1 MTRKSIFTAVA
12 IAAGLVA
19 TPALAGWKLVPAG
32 QPISVAK
39 SSMTVT
45 PGEDWNRWSARPIK
59 TSEVWTLD
67 GTSLNELY
75 FVAALPEGKTLFRD
89 VAKKDRPLPK
99 FSKAMLLP
107 DVVEFFESSTRTALS
122 TSLFEV
128 DKVEP
133 DKMSGHDAVRFTF
146 TYAVEGDQL
155 PRKGIAKA
163 AVVKGQLYLVSFVAP
178 SIHYFDRDAAKV
190 NKLLDT
196 LKI

>member
-1 MTRKSIFTAVA
+1 MIRKRIV
-12 IAAGLVA
+12 IAALIAAALPVA
-19 TPALAGWKLVPAG
+19 PALAGWKLVPAG
-32 QPISVAK
+32 QPVAVAK
-39 SSMTVT
+39 SGMTVT
-45 PGEDWNRWSARPIK
+45 PGEDWNRWTARPIK

-75 FVAALPEGKTLFRD
+75 FVAGLAEGKTLFRD
-89 VAKKDRPLPK
+89 IAKKDRPLPK

-107 DVVEFFESSTRTALS
+107 DVVEFFESSTRTALQ
-122 TSLFEV
+122 TSLFEI

-133 DKMSGHDAVRFTF
+133 DKMSGHDAVRFAF

-163 AVVKGQLYLVSFVAP
+163 AVVNGQLYLVSFVAP

-196 LKI
+196 VKI

>member
-1 MTRKSIFTAVA
+1 MTRKSILTTAL
-12 IAAGLVA
+12 IAAALSA

-32 QPISVAK
+32 QSAAVAK

-89 VAKKDRPLPK
+89 AAKKDRPLPK

-107 DVVEFFESSTRTALS
+107 DVVEFYESSTRTALQ

-128 DKVEP
+128 NKVEP

-146 TYAVEGDQL
+146 TYAIEGDQM

-163 AVVKGQLYLVSFVAP
+163 AVVNGQLYLVSFVAP

-196 LKI
+196 VKI

>member
-1 MTRKSIFTAVA
+1 MKRTSILTTALV
-12 IAAGLVA
+12 AAGLIA

-32 QPISVAK
+32 QPIAVAK

-45 PGEDWNRWSARPIK
+45 PGEEWNRWTARPIK

-75 FVAALPEGKTLFRD
+75 FVSGLPEGKTLFRD
-89 VAKKDRPLPK
+89 VAKKDSPLPK
-99 FSKAMLLP
+99 FSKTMLLP
-107 DVVEFFESSTRTALS
+107 DVVEFFESSTRTALH

-133 DKMSGHDAVRFTF
+133 DKLGGHEAVRFTF

-155 PRKGIAKA
+155 PRKGMAKA
-163 AVVKGQLYLVSFVAP
+163 SVVNGQLYLVSFVAP
-178 SIHYFDRDAAKV
+178 SIHYFERDAAKV
-190 NKLLDT
+190 RALMDTVKL
-196 LKI
+196 

>member
-1 MTRKSIFTAVA
+1 MKRISMGLTAL
-12 IAAGLVA
+12 AAAALAA

-32 QPISVAK
+32 QPIAVAK
-39 SSMTVT
+39 SAMTVT
-45 PGEDWNRWSARPIK
+45 PETDWNRWTARPIK

-89 VAKKDRPLPK
+89 AAKKDRPLPK
-99 FSKAMLLP
+99 FSKTMLLP
-107 DVVEFFESSTRTALS
+107 DVVEFYESSTRTALG
-122 TSLFEV
+122 TSLFEI

-133 DKMSGHDAVRFTF
+133 DRMGGHEAVRFSF

-155 PRKGIAKA
+155 PRKGVAKA
-163 AVVKGQLYLVSFVAP
+163 AIVGGQLYLVSFVAP
-178 SIHYFDRDAAKV
+178 SIHYFERDAPRV

-196 LKI
+196 VKI

>member
-1 MTRKSIFTAVA
+1 MIRKSICTAVA

-32 QPISVAK
+32 QPIAVAK

>member
-1 MTRKSIFTAVA
+1 MKRKSILTAVL
-12 IAAGLVA
+12 IAAALSA
-19 TPALAGWKLVPAG
+19 TPAIAGWKLVPAG
-32 QPISVAK
+32 QPIAVAK

-45 PGEDWNRWSARPIK
+45 PADDWNRWSARPIK

-89 VAKKDRPLPK
+89 VSKKDRPLPK

-107 DVVEFFESSTRTALS
+107 DVVEFYESSTRTALQ

-128 DKVEP
+128 NKVEP

-163 AVVKGQLYLVSFVAP
+163 AVVNGQLYLVSFVAP

-196 LKI
+196 VKI

>member
-1 MTRKSIFTAVA
+1 MTRKSIFAAAV

-19 TPALAGWKLVPAG
+19 SPALAGWKLVPAG
-32 QPISVAK
+32 QPIAVAK

-45 PGEDWNRWSARPIK
+45 PGEEWNRWSARPIK

-99 FSKAMLLP
+99 FSKTMLLP

-122 TSLFEV
+122 TSLFEI

-155 PRKGIAKA
+155 PRKGIATA
-163 AVVKGQLYLVSFVAP
+163 AVVKGQRSLVSFVAP

>member
-32 QPISVAK
+32 LPIAVAK

>member
-1 MTRKSIFTAVA
+1 MKRISMGL
-12 IAAGLVA
+12 AALA
-19 TPALAGWKLVPAG
+19 AAALASTPALAGWKLVPAG
-32 QPISVAK
+32 QPVAVAK

-45 PGEDWNRWSARPIK
+45 PESDWNRWSARPIK

-99 FSKAMLLP
+99 FSKTMLLP
-107 DVVEFFESSTRTALS
+107 DVVEFFESSTRSALQ
-122 TSLFEV
+122 TSLFHI

-146 TYAVEGDQL
+146 TYAVDGDQM
-155 PRKGIAKA
+155 PRKGIGKA
-163 AVVKGQLYLVSFVAP
+163 AVVNGQLYLVSFVAP
-178 SIHYFDRDAAKV
+178 SIHYFDRDAVKV
-190 NKLLDT
+190 GKLFDT
-196 LKI
+196 LTI